1 MDRTTELVAQLH
13 AITAELGAIHGRRFT
28 PDGHLVGTL
37 GEVLAA
43 SMFGL
48 ALAPPSTK
56 GYDAV
61 DRDGR
66 KVEIKATYGSSVAL
80 RASSHVEADDLL
92 VLRLD
97 VHAEPEVVYYGPISR
112 VARRPVG
119 GNGQFSVALST
130 LRRLRTDPE

>member
-13 AITAELGAIHGRRFT
+13 AITAELGEIHRRRFT

-48 ALAPPSTK
+48 TLAPPSTK

-66 KVEIKATYGSSVAL
+66 KVEIKATYGTNVAL
-80 RASSHVEADDLL
+80 RSSSHQEADDLL
-92 VLRLD
+92 VLRLELRG
-97 VHAEPEVVYYGPISR
+97 EPELAYYGAIAR
-112 VARRPVG
+112 VAERPVQS
-119 GNGQFSVALST
+119 NGQFSVSLST
-130 LRRLRTDPE
+130 LRRLRAE

>member
-13 AITAELGAIHGRRFT
+13 AITAELGEIHGRRFT

-43 SMFGL
+43 SKYGL
-48 ALAPPSTK
+48 TLAPPSTK

-66 KVEIKATYGSSVAL
+66 KVEIKATYGTSVAL
-80 RASSHVEADDLL
+80 RASSHQEADDLL

-97 VHAEPEVVYYGPISR
+97 LRGAPELVYYGPIAR
-112 VARRPVG
+112 VAERPVQS
-119 GNGQFSVALST
+119 NGQFSVSLST
-130 LRRLRTDPE
+130 LRRLRAE

>member
-13 AITAELGAIHGRRFT
+13 AITAELGDIHGRRFT

-48 ALAPPSTK
+48 VLAPPSTK
-56 GYDAV
+56 GFDAV

-66 KVEIKATYGSSVAL
+66 KVEVKATYGTSVAL
-80 RASSHVEADDLL
+80 RPSSHQEADDLL
-92 VLRLD
+92 VLKLD
-97 VHAEPEVVYYGPISR
+97 VRGEPEVAYYGPIAH
-112 VARRPVG
+112 VAERPVQS
-119 GNGQFSVALST
+119 NGQFSVALST
-130 LRRLRTDPE
+130 LRRLRLNPE

>member
-13 AITAELGAIHGRRFT
+13 AITSELGEIHGRRFT

-43 SMFGL
+43 TMFGL
-48 ALAPPSTK
+48 TLVPPSMK

-66 KVEIKATYGSSVAL
+66 KVEIKATYGTSVAL
-80 RASSHVEADDLL
+80 RASSHREADDLL

-97 VHAEPEVVYYGPISR
+97 VRAEPELVFYGPIAR
-112 VARRPVG
+112 VAERPVQS
-119 GNGQFSVALST
+119 NGQFSVALST
-130 LRRLRTDPE
+130 LRRLNE